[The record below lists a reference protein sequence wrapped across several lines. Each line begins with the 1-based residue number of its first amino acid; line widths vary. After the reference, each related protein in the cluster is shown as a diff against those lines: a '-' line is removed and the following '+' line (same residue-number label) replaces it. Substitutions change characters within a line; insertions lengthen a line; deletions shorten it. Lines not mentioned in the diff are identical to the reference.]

1 MFMDLRYTSDAEADG
16 QANSSSSSNAAES
29 TSSGSV
35 GSGIPG
41 NCVSAA
47 VSKRVSA
54 HSHPMLT
61 VAAHPNAPLI
71 ATGGTHGV
79 VKVWTERG
87 DPVGSVSQRG
97 GKEQQASR
105 AQGPSGTAQGHPKAG
120 APVTCLA
127 WHPFNLY
134 LGAGGYDSVAS
145 VFIVD
150 NM

>member
-1 MFMDLRYTSDAEADG
+1 MFMDLRYTTDAEVEG
-16 QANSSSSSNAAES
+16 QPASSSNAADPGSSSS
-29 TSSGSV
+29 TGGCLSASV
-35 GSGIPG
+35 
-41 NCVSAA
+41 VR
-47 VSKRVSA
+47 RVSA
-54 HSHPMLT
+54 HSHTMLT
-61 VAAHPNAPLI
+61 LAAHPNAPLI

-79 VKVWTERG
+79 VKVWTDTGEA
-87 DPVGSVSQRG
+87 VGSVWQR
-97 GKEQQASR
+97 KEQQASR
-105 AQGPSGTAQGHPKAG
+105 AQGPAGTAQGHPKAG